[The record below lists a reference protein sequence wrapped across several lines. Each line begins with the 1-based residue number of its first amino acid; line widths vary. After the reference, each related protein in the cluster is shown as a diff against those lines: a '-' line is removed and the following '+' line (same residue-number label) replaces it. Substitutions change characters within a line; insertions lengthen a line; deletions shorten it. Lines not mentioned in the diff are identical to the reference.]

1 MERCTDMEY
10 IISTL
15 WFVLEC
21 VAFFLFASA
30 FLPYRYNGKQT
41 ILTALCICTLSL
53 LNQSLTIPSLAR
65 RLCALAFGLCL
76 IVFLFKGRLE
86 QRIFIGLLDY
96 IMIAAMD
103 AIILFCASTVL
114 GVSLDELV

>member
-1 MERCTDMEY
+1 MRSLFPVR
-10 IISTL
+10 IR
-15 WFVLEC
+15 
-21 VAFFLFASA
+21 FF
-30 FLPYRYNGKQT
+30 
-41 ILTALCICTLSL
+41 
-53 LNQSLTIPSLAR
+53 TIPIQWQANDSNRSLY
-65 RLCALAFGLCL
+65 LHSVIVKSKPYDTVPCAQAGLCL

-114 GVSLDELV
+114 GVSLDELVWKKGMYTVLVTA